1 MSTDSRNSMLL
12 GVAAIGLL
20 AALCLPV
27 MAVGIGMSVAEA
39 NSPGESV
46 ASAGYGVGSSGT
58 IPDGMGTHFTVTCLG
73 ADGWHL
79 GGGASATPVA
89 EPCRTVWAAWVA
101 EGARY
106 SDGIAVMGGRYLCAC
121 TERYGSVGDRITF
134 YLNDGTAIPCIML
147 DTKNE
152 GDPGCNEW
160 GHDEGRGVLEFEVDR
175 AYYLSNGNPGSDA
188 WMPNWAGKRVA
199 SWTNEGRYA

>member
-1 MSTDSRNSMLL
+1 
-12 GVAAIGLL
+12 
-20 AALCLPV
+20 
-27 MAVGIGMSVAEA
+27 
-39 NSPGESV
+39 
-46 ASAGYGVGSSGT
+46 
-58 IPDGMGTHFTVTCLG
+58 
-73 ADGWHL
+73 
-79 GGGASATPVA
+79 
-89 EPCRTVWAAWVA
+89 
-101 EGARY
+101 
-106 SDGIAVMGGRYLCAC
+106 
-121 TERYGSVGDRITF
+121 
-134 YLNDGTAIPCIML
+134 ML